1 MGQPLGGYHW
11 SFSLGGREE
20 VQAEIDRFLGGLA
33 AEEHYTAN
41 TIAAYRND
49 LQQLG
54 EYLTY
59 AIGESSWASA
69 TPEAM
74 QSYVQHLWSRGYA
87 ASTVARKLSALR
99 SFFRFLS
106 DQGLIDSDPLATVGT
121 PTVNRPR
128 PEPLSRQAVARLLAL
143 PAQDM
148 NPSSLR
154 DRALLELLYTT
165 GLKASEV
172 VMLGVEDVSLA
183 SSTLRCLTKGRE
195 RLIPLP
201 PRTKEALE
209 AYLTQGRLY
218 LLQNR
223 DERAL
228 FLNYRGER
236 LTRQGL
242 WLLVQRYAREAGLD
256 GRVSPQILRHS
267 YAAQLLSEGVQLTE
281 VQELL
286 GHVALHTTR
295 AYAQLQEEK
304 PDASPE

>member
-1 MGQPLGGYHW
+1 MQT
-11 SFSLGGREE
+11 
-20 VQAEIDRFLGGLA
+20 EIDRFLGGLA
-33 AEEHYTAN
+33 VEEHCTAN

-49 LQQLG
+49 LQQLR

-59 AIGESSWASA
+59 TIEESSWAGV

-99 SFFRFLS
+99 SFYRFLS
-106 DQGLIDSDPLATVGT
+106 DQSVVDSDPLAAVGT
-121 PTVNRPR
+121 PTVNRPQ
-128 PEPLSRQAVARLLAL
+128 PEPLPREAVARLLAL
-143 PAQDM
+143 PTQDTT
-148 NPSSLR
+148 PPSLR

-183 SSTLRCLTKGRE
+183 SSTLRCLTRGRE

-209 AYLTQGRLY
+209 AYLARGRLH

-223 DERAL
+223 DERGL
-228 FLNYRGER
+228 FLNYRGQR

-242 WLLVQRYAREAGLD
+242 WLLVQGYAKEAGLD
-256 GRVSPQILRHS
+256 GRVSPQTLRHS

-295 AYAQLQEEK
+295 AYTQLQEK